1 MPTESKS
8 ETIEVQTAQA
18 VDPAAIC
25 SAEDVDPYQTE
36 DYQRYVA
43 ECAKHCE
50 CSHDIC
56 ESVLAGAPCEMRIY
70 DDDDDDDGYS
80 PIEPY
85 HDEDGCPTV

>member
-1 MPTESKS
+1 MKS
-8 ETIEVQTAQA
+8 ETQA
-18 VDPAAIC
+18 NERLDAASC
-25 SAEDVDPYQTE
+25 SAEDVDPYATE

-43 ECAKHCE
+43 ECAKQCD

-85 HDEDGCPTV
+85 HDEDGCPTT